1 MGEMWP
7 RIYNLAEKS
16 GSARGQLWAP
26 GVSSSSG
33 SLVPRWAE
41 SHLSMFARERLVFI
55 PQKTRGSVSPPTLEA
70 PGAVT
75 LISSPLSPA
84 PICPLC
90 SPLEALTQQPLPGSS
105 TRMAGRNK
113 VKTAPHLME
122 SAEEG
127 KRRHDGKIDTGHLL
141 CARL

>member
-33 SLVPRWAE
+33 SLAPRWAE
-41 SHLSMFARERLVFI
+41 SHLSMFAKERLVFI
-55 PQKTRGSVSPPTLEA
+55 PQKTRGSVSPPTLES

-84 PICPLC
+84 PACPLC

-105 TRMAGRNK
+105 TLMGSRNK
-113 VKTAPHLME
+113 AKMAPRLVE
-122 SAEEG
+122 STGEG
-127 KRRHDGKIDTGHLL
+127 KRRHDGESDTAHLL
-141 CARL
+141 RARL